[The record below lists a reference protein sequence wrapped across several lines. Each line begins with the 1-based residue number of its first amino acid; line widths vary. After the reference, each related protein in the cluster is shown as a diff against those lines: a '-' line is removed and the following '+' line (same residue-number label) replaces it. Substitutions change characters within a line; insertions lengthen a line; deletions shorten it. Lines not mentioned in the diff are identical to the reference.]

1 MIKILFVCY
10 GNICRS
16 PMAEYLMK
24 DFVAE
29 KGKQDQFFIASAAT
43 SGEETGNPVH
53 CGTVKILARLG
64 IDCSDKRSVRLK
76 KTDYY
81 NYDYIIGMDE
91 MNRRDMLKI
100 FGGDPD
106 SKISLMLDYTP
117 LKRDVADPWW
127 TGDFEKTFTDIV
139 AGTRGLYDYLTDGN
153 FLRKSEH

>member
-1 MIKILFVCY
+1 
-10 GNICRS
+10 
-16 PMAEYLMK
+16 MK
-24 DFVAE
+24 DLVAE
-29 KGKQDQFFIASAAT
+29 KGRRNEFFIASAST
-43 SGEETGNPVH
+43 SGDETGNHVH
-53 CGTVKILARLG
+53 RGTVKILERLG
-64 IDCSDKRSVRLK
+64 IDCSDKRSTRLK
-76 KTDYY
+76 KSDYRE
-81 NYDYIIGMDE
+81 YDLIIGMDE